1 MELECKLRNHSQTH
15 GVHLDTT
22 MEEDLTT
29 IIRDNHKKTS
39 VYREKSI
46 AMIALW
52 CRITE
57 SWLTLSCLK
66 HNSIIIYSPYLL
78 KDLVKL

>member
-29 IIRDNHKKTS
+29 IIRDNHKKQ
-39 VYREKSI
+39 VYIE
-46 AMIALW
+46 
-52 CRITE
+52 
-57 SWLTLSCLK
+57 
-66 HNSIIIYSPYLL
+66 YPY
-78 KDLVKL
+78 DCFVV